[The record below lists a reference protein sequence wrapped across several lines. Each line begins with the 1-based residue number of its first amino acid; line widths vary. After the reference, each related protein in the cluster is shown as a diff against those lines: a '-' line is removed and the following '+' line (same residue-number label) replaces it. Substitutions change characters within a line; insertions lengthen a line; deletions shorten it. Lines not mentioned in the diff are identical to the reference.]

1 MELRGYRRAN
11 KPIYGLFNRYY
22 YNEGRNFVKEKM
34 PPLGECGTMKKTRQ
48 RKRENAYDII

>member
-11 KPIYGLFNRYY
+11 KPIYGLFNRHY

-34 PPLGECGTMKKTRQ
+34 PPLGGMWYNKENTPEKKGER
-48 RKRENAYDII
+48 I